1 MALFLQHVI
10 DAITYGSQF
19 ALYALGIALIFGIM
33 GLINF
38 AHGELIMVGAY
49 TIILIGQPPWPVVVI
64 ATIAVAIVFALGME
78 RVAFRP
84 LRSANPSTLLIA
96 SFAVSYGL
104 QNLAILIEGSAP
116 QGTSVSTW
124 LSESV
129 QIGSVSIP
137 KLDVVTIGVTLV
149 LLVALGL
156 FLQRT
161 RMGVQMRAA
170 AEDFR
175 MARILGVKANTVIAT
190 AFAMSGLLAGIGAY
204 LLVAQTGEVAPD
216 IGTNPVLYAFVATVL
231 GGMGSLRG
239 AVLGGYVFGAIFV
252 GLQAYLPLELRSY
265 RDAFA
270 FAAVIVMLLV
280 RPQGLDRRQVDGDPR
295 LMLGRAVLTGIR
307 AVWPLPALLVLV
319 VLAAEIVWATSGPV
333 TKGVVVVALI
343 NLILVVGLYVFV
355 GNSGVFSFGSIGF
368 AAIGAYT
375 AGLLVIP
382 SEQKEILQPDLPGF
396 IAQHEFR
403 KRRRDADGRPRGG
416 DRRRRVRDPA
426 DALERLLPQVLRR
439 SRCS

>member
-38 AHGELIMVGAY
+38 AHGELIMVGGY
-49 TIILIGQPPWPVVVI
+49 TIVLIGRPPWPVIVI
-64 ATIAVAIVFALGME
+64 ATIGFAVVFALSME
-78 RVAFRP
+78 RIAFRP
-84 LRSANPSTLLIA
+84 LRGANPATLLIA

-116 QGTSVSTW
+116 KGTSVSTW
-124 LSESV
+124 LSESF
-129 QIGSVSIP
+129 QISSLSIP
-137 KLDVVTIGVTLV
+137 KLDPVTVGVTLF
-149 LLVALGL
+149 LLIALGL

-190 AFAMSGLLAGIGAY
+190 AFGISGLLAGIGAY

-216 IGTNPVLYAFVATVL
+216 LGSNPVLYAFVATVL

-252 GLQAYLPLELRSY
+252 ALQAYLPLELRSY

-270 FAAVIVMLLV
+270 FAAVIVMLLI
-280 RPQGLDRRQVDGDPR
+280 RPQGLIVARS
-295 LMLGRAVLTGIR
+295 
-307 AVWPLPALLVLV
+307 V
-319 VLAAEIVWATSGPV
+319 VT
-333 TKGVVVVALI
+333 
-343 NLILVVGLYVFV
+343 
-355 GNSGVFSFGSIGF
+355 
-368 AAIGAYT
+368 
-375 AGLLVIP
+375 
-382 SEQKEILQPDLPGF
+382 
-396 IAQHEFR
+396 
-403 KRRRDADGRPRGG
+403 
-416 DRRRRVRDPA
+416 RV
-426 DALERLLPQVLRR
+426 
-439 SRCS
+439 

>member
-1 MALFLQHVI
+1 VALFLQHVI

-38 AHGELIMVGAY
+38 AHGELLMVGAY
-49 TIILIGQPPWPVVVI
+49 TIVLIGRPPWPVVVI
-64 ATIAVAIVFALGME
+64 ATVAVAIVFALGME

-84 LRSANPSTLLIA
+84 LRGASPATLLIA

-116 QGTSVSTW
+116 KGTSVSTW
-124 LSESV
+124 LSESFS
-129 QIGSVSIP
+129 IGSVSVP
-137 KLDVVTIGVTLV
+137 KLDPVTVGVTLV

-175 MARILGVKANTVIAT
+175 MARILGVRANTVIAT
-190 AFAMSGLLAGIGAY
+190 AFAISGLLAGIGAY
-204 LLVAQTGEVAPD
+204 LLVAQTGEVSTD
-216 IGTNPVLYAFVATVL
+216 IGSNPVLYAFVATVL

-252 GLQAYLPLELRSY
+252 LLQSYLPLELRSY

-270 FAAVIVMLLV
+270 FGAVIVMLLV
-280 RPQGLDRRQVDGDPR
+280 RPQGL
-295 LMLGRAVLTGIR
+295 
-307 AVWPLPALLVLV
+307 
-319 VLAAEIVWATSGPV
+319 IVARS
-333 TKGVVVVALI
+333 
-343 NLILVVGLYVFV
+343 
-355 GNSGVFSFGSIGF
+355 
-368 AAIGAYT
+368 
-375 AGLLVIP
+375 VIT
-382 SEQKEILQPDLPGF
+382 
-396 IAQHEFR
+396 
-403 KRRRDADGRPRGG
+403 
-416 DRRRRVRDPA
+416 RV
-426 DALERLLPQVLRR
+426 
-439 SRCS
+439 

>member
-1 MALFLQHVI
+1 MALLLQHVI

-38 AHGELIMVGAY
+38 AHGELIMVGGY
-49 TIILIGQPPWPVVVI
+49 TIVLIGRPPWPVLVL
-64 ATIAVAIVFALGME
+64 ATIGIAIVFALAME

-84 LRSANPSTLLIA
+84 LRGANPATLLIA

-116 QGTSVSTW
+116 KGTSVSAW
-124 LSESV
+124 LSESF

-137 KLDVVTIGVTLV
+137 KLDPVTVGVTLV
-149 LLVALGL
+149 LLIALGL

-175 MARILGVKANTVIAT
+175 MARILGVKANTVIAL
-190 AFAMSGLLAGIGAY
+190 AFGISGLLAGIGAY

-216 IGTNPVLYAFVATVL
+216 LGSNPVLYAFVATVL

-280 RPQGLDRRQVDGDPR
+280 RPQGLIVSRS
-295 LMLGRAVLTGIR
+295 
-307 AVWPLPALLVLV
+307 V
-319 VLAAEIVWATSGPV
+319 VT
-333 TKGVVVVALI
+333 
-343 NLILVVGLYVFV
+343 
-355 GNSGVFSFGSIGF
+355 
-368 AAIGAYT
+368 
-375 AGLLVIP
+375 
-382 SEQKEILQPDLPGF
+382 
-396 IAQHEFR
+396 
-403 KRRRDADGRPRGG
+403 
-416 DRRRRVRDPA
+416 RV
-426 DALERLLPQVLRR
+426 
-439 SRCS
+439 

>member
-49 TIILIGQPPWPVVVI
+49 TIVLIGHPPWPVMVL
-64 ATIAVAIVFALGME
+64 ATVAVAIVFALGMD

-84 LRSANPSTLLIA
+84 LRGANPATLLIA

-104 QNLAILIEGSAP
+104 QNMAILIEGSAP
-116 QGTSVSTW
+116 KGTSVSTW

-129 QIGSVSIP
+129 EIGSLSIP
-137 KLDVVTIGVTLV
+137 KLDLVTVGVTLV
-149 LLVALGL
+149 LLIALGL

-175 MARILGVKANTVIAT
+175 MARILGVNANVVIAT
-190 AFAMSGLLAGIGAY
+190 AFGMSGLLAGIGAY

-216 IGTNPVLYAFVATVL
+216 IGSNPVLYAFVATVL

-280 RPQGLDRRQVDGDPR
+280 RPQGL
-295 LMLGRAVLTGIR
+295 
-307 AVWPLPALLVLV
+307 
-319 VLAAEIVWATSGPV
+319 IVARSTVS
-333 TKGVVVVALI
+333 
-343 NLILVVGLYVFV
+343 
-355 GNSGVFSFGSIGF
+355 
-368 AAIGAYT
+368 
-375 AGLLVIP
+375 
-382 SEQKEILQPDLPGF
+382 
-396 IAQHEFR
+396 
-403 KRRRDADGRPRGG
+403 
-416 DRRRRVRDPA
+416 RV
-426 DALERLLPQVLRR
+426 
-439 SRCS
+439 

>member
-49 TIILIGQPPWPVVVI
+49 TILLIGRPGWPVVVI
-64 ATIAVAIVFALGME
+64 ATIVVAIVFALAME

-84 LRSANPSTLLIA
+84 LRGANPPTLLIA

-129 QIGSVSIP
+129 QIGSVTIP
-137 KLDVVTIGVTLV
+137 KLDIVTIVVTIV
-149 LLVALGL
+149 LLVALSL

-170 AEDFR
+170 AEDFQ
-175 MARILGVKANTVIAT
+175 MARILGVKSNTVIAI
-190 AFAMSGLLAGIGAY
+190 AFAMSGCLAGIGAY

-216 IGTNPVLYAFVATVL
+216 IGNNPVLYAFVATVL

-252 GLQAYLPLELRSY
+252 GLQAYLPLEWRSY

-270 FAAVIVMLLV
+270 FAIVIAVLLV
-280 RPQGLDRRQVDGDPR
+280 RPQGLIVARS
-295 LMLGRAVLTGIR
+295 
-307 AVWPLPALLVLV
+307 
-319 VLAAEIVWATSGPV
+319 AAT
-333 TKGVVVVALI
+333 
-343 NLILVVGLYVFV
+343 
-355 GNSGVFSFGSIGF
+355 
-368 AAIGAYT
+368 
-375 AGLLVIP
+375 
-382 SEQKEILQPDLPGF
+382 
-396 IAQHEFR
+396 
-403 KRRRDADGRPRGG
+403 
-416 DRRRRVRDPA
+416 RV
-426 DALERLLPQVLRR
+426 
-439 SRCS
+439 

>member
-49 TIILIGQPPWPVVVI
+49 TIVLIGHPPWPVMVL
-64 ATIAVAIVFALGME
+64 ATVAVAIVFALGME

-84 LRSANPSTLLIA
+84 LRGANPATLLIA

-104 QNLAILIEGSAP
+104 QNMAILIEGSAP
-116 QGTSVSTW
+116 KGTSVSTW

-129 QIGSVSIP
+129 EIGSLSIP
-137 KLDVVTIGVTLV
+137 KLDLVTVGVTLV
-149 LLVALGL
+149 LLIALGL

-175 MARILGVKANTVIAT
+175 MARILGVNANVVIAT
-190 AFAMSGLLAGIGAY
+190 AFGMSGLLAGIGAY

-216 IGTNPVLYAFVATVL
+216 IGSNPVLYAFVATVL

-265 RDAFA
+265 SDAFA

-280 RPQGLDRRQVDGDPR
+280 RPQGL
-295 LMLGRAVLTGIR
+295 
-307 AVWPLPALLVLV
+307 
-319 VLAAEIVWATSGPV
+319 IVARSTVS
-333 TKGVVVVALI
+333 
-343 NLILVVGLYVFV
+343 
-355 GNSGVFSFGSIGF
+355 
-368 AAIGAYT
+368 
-375 AGLLVIP
+375 
-382 SEQKEILQPDLPGF
+382 
-396 IAQHEFR
+396 
-403 KRRRDADGRPRGG
+403 
-416 DRRRRVRDPA
+416 RV
-426 DALERLLPQVLRR
+426 
-439 SRCS
+439 

>member
-1 MALFLQHVI
+1 VALFLQHVI

-49 TIILIGQPPWPVVVI
+49 TIVLIGHPPWWVVVL
-64 ATIAVAIVFALGME
+64 ATVGIAIVFALAME

-84 LRSANPSTLLIA
+84 LRGASPATLLIA

-116 QGTSVSTW
+116 KGTSVSTW
-124 LSESV
+124 LSESF

-137 KLDVVTIGVTLV
+137 KLDVVTVVVTVV
-149 LLVALGL
+149 LLVTLGF

-161 RMGVQMRAA
+161 RMGVQMRAS

-190 AFAMSGLLAGIGAY
+190 AFGIGGLFAGIGAY

-216 IGTNPVLYAFVATVL
+216 IGSNPVLYAFVATVL

-252 GLQAYLPLELRSY
+252 ALQAYLPLELRSY

-270 FAAVIVMLLV
+270 FGAVIVMLLV
-280 RPQGLDRRQVDGDPR
+280 RPQGL
-295 LMLGRAVLTGIR
+295 
-307 AVWPLPALLVLV
+307 
-319 VLAAEIVWATSGPV
+319 IVARSTVS
-333 TKGVVVVALI
+333 
-343 NLILVVGLYVFV
+343 
-355 GNSGVFSFGSIGF
+355 
-368 AAIGAYT
+368 
-375 AGLLVIP
+375 
-382 SEQKEILQPDLPGF
+382 
-396 IAQHEFR
+396 
-403 KRRRDADGRPRGG
+403 
-416 DRRRRVRDPA
+416 RV
-426 DALERLLPQVLRR
+426 
-439 SRCS
+439 

>member
-49 TIILIGQPPWPVVVI
+49 TLVLIGNPPWPVMVL
-64 ATIAVAIVFALGME
+64 ATVAVAIVFALGMD

-84 LRSANPSTLLIA
+84 LRGANPATLLIA

-104 QNLAILIEGSAP
+104 QNMAILIEGSAP
-116 QGTSVSTW
+116 QGVSVSTW

-129 QIGSVSIP
+129 QIGSLSIP
-137 KLDVVTIGVTLV
+137 RLDLVTVGVTLV
-149 LLVALGL
+149 LLVGLGL

-175 MARILGVKANTVIAT
+175 MARILGVNANTVIAL

-216 IGTNPVLYAFVATVL
+216 IGSNPVLYAFVATVL

-280 RPQGLDRRQVDGDPR
+280 RPQGL
-295 LMLGRAVLTGIR
+295 
-307 AVWPLPALLVLV
+307 
-319 VLAAEIVWATSGPV
+319 IVA
-333 TKGVVVVALI
+333 
-343 NLILVVGLYVFV
+343 
-355 GNSGVFSFGSIGF
+355 
-368 AAIGAYT
+368 
-375 AGLLVIP
+375 
-382 SEQKEILQPDLPGF
+382 
-396 IAQHEFR
+396 
-403 KRRRDADGRPRGG
+403 
-416 DRRRRVRDPA
+416 
-426 DALERLLPQVLRR
+426 R
-439 SRCS
+439 SSVSRI